1 MEDDDKNAM
10 ETEYRNGG
18 RRQERNGDRRTQ
30 WRPNIAMED
39 DDKNAM
45 ETEER
50 NGDRISQWRT
60 TTRSQWKPRIDRNG
74 ERRLGTLDL
83 KSLMWGVQ
91 RIVCLFSSLR
101 SNIYMYN
108 NRNTPRYLVM
118 LEMPLSTTPTM
129 TKSVSKTIKT
139 ISRRPHRNRG
149 WVKRNPEGVR
159 RSGATDRNA

>member
-1 MEDDDKNAM
+1 MEDDDNIAMETKDRSQWRPKNAM
-10 ETEYRNGG
+10 ETEDRNGR
-18 RRQERNGDRRTQ
+18 RRQ
-30 WRPNIAMED
+30 
-39 DDKNAM
+39 
-45 ETEER
+45 ER

-139 ISRRPHRNRG
+139 INRRPHRNRG